1 MPTPIQKDLPPAGR
15 SALPGAQATRARIE
29 RAALDLFVARG
40 VDAATTRDI
49 AAAAG
54 VSEGAIYRHFDSKDE
69 LARSLF
75 LEIHARL
82 AGLVREAAARKAD
95 FPAQARAVVE
105 AYCATADADFPLFK
119 FHLLYAHRFMPTP
132 EGVDNPVAA
141 VEDLVAAAMKRREI
155 PRRDPALAAG
165 MALGVVL
172 QTALQISY
180 GRLEG
185 PLGAWSDDLSRAAL
199 AALGAAPEAS

>member
-1 MPTPIQKDLPPAGR
+1 MAALRERGHEPAARGVTV
-15 SALPGAQATRARIE
+15 GARDTRARIE

-54 VSEGAIYRHFDSKDE
+54 VSEGAIYRHFDGKDE
-69 LARSLF
+69 LASAIF
-75 LEIHARL
+75 LEIHTRL
-82 AGLVREAAARKAD
+82 AALVRDAAKRKPDLA
-95 FPAQARAVVE
+95 AQTRAVVE
-105 AYCATADADFPLFK
+105 AYCRTADADFPLFT

-141 VEDLVAAAMKRREI
+141 VEDIVAAAMKQREI

-172 QTALQISY
+172 QTALQLNY
-180 GRLEG
+180 GRLAP
-185 PLGAWSDDLSRAAL
+185 PLSAYVDDMTAGAL
-199 AALGAAPEAS
+199 AALSAKA